1 MASLRQSMQP
11 QQEKK
16 DTRYC
21 SHEFCGKLG
30 SICFT
35 TRPDEN
41 TNWFCTDHAFHDRM
55 HKPTKPKLEVAK
67 SLNNFSKNFEK
78 AKAEGFK

>member
-11 QQEKK
+11 QEEKP
-16 DTRYC
+16 DNRFC
-21 SHEFCGKLG
+21 SYEFCNRLG
-30 SICFT
+30 SICFST
-35 TRPDEN
+35 HPGPETK
-41 TNWFCTDHAFHDRM
+41 WFCTDHAFPDRM

-78 AKAEGFK
+78 AKAGGFK